1 MNKYFIVVLILCF
14 ARANSQKELALA
26 VGDSLYAMGNY
37 SSAILEFEKA
47 PKSKIQQEK
56 IAKSHL
62 SLGNEIEAIEIY
74 KNLSI
79 QYPEAFILKK
89 NYATVLYNAEKYT
102 EAKQVFRELSMLDMQ
117 NSNTFYYLG
126 LIAEKQ
132 QDTTA
137 VEKFKMATYINPNH
151 SDAIYKVAKLNVQKQ
166 RFFNA
171 AGFIEKGLALN
182 ENSTR
187 FLILKGLSAYYKRE
201 YEEAIET
208 LTKVVSLGKNTEQIH
223 AILATSYAMLFQY
236 ENAVAAYGIL
246 LSQYNDLNPSYHY
259 NMGKCLM
266 GLEDFENG
274 QSYVKTAISILDVS
288 LQDQYVTLAVSYSR
302 QQKYQEA
309 FAYLKLALIEDN
321 TSEKAH
327 YQLAVAADN
336 FYKDDADV
344 LKLYENYM
352 DKFGVNGRY
361 YSLAATRSKDLRQ
374 ALFFKE
380 GK

>member
-62 SLGNEIEAIEIY
+62 SLGNKIEAIVIY

-79 QYPEAFILKK
+79 QYPEALILKK

-102 EAKQVFRELSMLDMQ
+102 EAKQVFRELAMQDMQ

-137 VEKFKMATYINPNH
+137 VENFKMATYINPNH

-236 ENAVAAYGIL
+236 ENAVAAYRIL

-288 LQDQYVTLAVSYSR
+288 LHDQYVTLAVSYSR

-309 FAYLKLALIEDN
+309 FSYLKLALKEDN

-344 LKLYENYM
+344 LELYENYM

-374 ALFFKE
+374 VLFFKE